1 MPTPKN
7 VIEMATEIA
16 SEANK
21 CCTRSDGY
29 EEAIYELA
37 LKYLQQAY
45 EWGEDS
51 IRNSNCYHQPED
63 MGR

>member
-1 MPTPKN
+1 MSNPKN
-7 VIEMATEIA
+7 VIEMAQEIVA
-16 SEANK
+16 LACSDLD
-21 CCTRSDGY
+21 RSQ
-29 EEAIYELA
+29 ELYDLS
-37 LKYLQQAY
+37 LKYLQLAY